1 MTTGI
6 WILGD
11 QLNKNNFA
19 LLSCLDIK
27 KDTPII
33 LVESFNLGSL
43 NTYHCQK
50 LVLIWSAMRHFAE
63 ELKKN
68 GWQVTYAISDNFQQS
83 LIDWITTHQIT
94 ELRLMNPSDDR
105 TIPFNNTIVSSNN
118 HDRSFFSFLKEIDI
132 NCHIKLFPNSNFLWQ
147 KGEFNQWAKGRK
159 KLILE
164 DFYRESRK
172 KFNILAAK
180 NLIFY

>member
-63 ELKKN
+63 ELKKKTV
-68 GWQVTYAISDNFQQS
+68 GQ
-83 LIDWITTHQIT
+83 
-94 ELRLMNPSDDR
+94 
-105 TIPFNNTIVSSNN
+105 
-118 HDRSFFSFLKEIDI
+118 
-132 NCHIKLFPNSNFLWQ
+132 
-147 KGEFNQWAKGRK
+147 
-159 KLILE
+159 
-164 DFYRESRK
+164 
-172 KFNILAAK
+172 
-180 NLIFY
+180 